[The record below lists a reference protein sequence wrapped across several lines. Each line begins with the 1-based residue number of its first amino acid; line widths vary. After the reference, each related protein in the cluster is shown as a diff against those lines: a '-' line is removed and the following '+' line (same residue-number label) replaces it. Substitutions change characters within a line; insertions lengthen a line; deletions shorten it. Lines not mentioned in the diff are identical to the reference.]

1 MSYQIGST
9 PLNRW
14 SNRGVEIV
22 IPGVLSAA
30 ILDYFE
36 LNQVNTLR
44 LDLCKDFKKAFMN
57 QTINKKDLLS
67 FVKTAIGVDKAPY
80 VWVNEEVE
88 INLERLLNQVLN
100 TTSQDE
106 ERRPIY
112 MTMSPKPLNNL
123 RNIDAGVDI
132 TLNSNTEAVVNG
144 YNIRSG
150 RTKEE

>member
-1 MSYQIGST
+1 
-9 PLNRW
+9 
-14 SNRGVEIV
+14 
-22 IPGVLSAA
+22 
-30 ILDYFE
+30 
-36 LNQVNTLR
+36 
-44 LDLCKDFKKAFMN
+44 MN

-88 INLERLLNQVLN
+88 INFERLLNQVLN

-132 TLNSNTEAVVNG
+132 TLNADTEAVVDS